1 MTLLLDRATIE
12 GLLSMKEAID
22 LTEQAFQ
29 ELADQ
34 TVDMP
39 QRLVMA
45 DAERAGNKLFMP
57 AHMKGIGAL
66 GVKVVTVF
74 HNNPT
79 QHGLP
84 TILANITL
92 LDQETGKT
100 LCIMEGGYITAMRTG
115 AVSGVATKY
124 MARPDASVAGV
135 VGTGA
140 QARTQLS
147 AMCAVRP
154 IERAVCVSTGNL
166 ERQRAF
172 IDDMSQEMGIQV
184 DVAAS
189 VREVVERSDVIALAT
204 TSPTPIVEAD
214 WFKPGTHIN
223 AVGAHSPAAREL
235 DAATVVRSRV
245 VCDLTSAC
253 MAEAGDL
260 IIPIQEGA
268 YSQDSIYGE
277 LGELVSGRKSGRDND
292 QEITLFKSVGLSV
305 QDIATAHFVYE
316 KALAQGAGTTFD
328 F

>member
-1 MTLLLDRATIE
+1 MNLQLDRANIE
-12 GLLSMKEAID
+12 GLLSRNEAIE

-29 ELADQ
+29 ELADK

-79 QHGLP
+79 QHDLP

-115 AVSGVATKY
+115 AVSGVATRY

-147 AMCAVRP
+147 AICAVRP
-154 IERAVCVSTGNL
+154 IKQAVCVSTGNR
-166 ERQRAF
+166 ERQHAF
-172 IDDMSQEMGIQV
+172 VDEMSQEMGVQV
-184 DVAAS
+184 EVAAS
-189 VREVVERSDVIALAT
+189 VRELVERSDVIALAT
-204 TSPTPIVEAD
+204 TSTTPIVEAD

-223 AVGAHSPAAREL
+223 AVGAHSPGAREL
-235 DAATVVRSRV
+235 DAETVARSRV

-268 YSQDSIYGE
+268 YSQDSIHGE

-292 QEITLFKSVGLSV
+292 QEVTLFKSVGLSV

-316 KALAQGAGTTFD
+316 KALAQGAGTTFE